1 MEILLKKQ
9 NGVVRILEW
18 FGEFGLFCGRALRA
32 AGITSRYQI
41 KELIRQM
48 DEVGSKS
55 IALVIL
61 TGAALGVVISIHLR
75 DSLVRFGA
83 ESALPAVIVLSII
96 KESGPIIT
104 ALVVSGR
111 VAAGIGAEL
120 GSMKVTEQ
128 IDALEASAIDPYR
141 LLVVPRV
148 LACIFM
154 LPLLTIVTDFFGIL
168 MGWVS
173 NAVIEPISLRLFLNE
188 GLKSVTFADLIP
200 STLRTTIFG
209 FIIGMIS
216 CFEGMRTEGGTEGV
230 GRSTK
235 TAVVLSALFV
245 ILADVFLVKLI
256 LILFE

>member
-9 NGVVRILEW
+9 NAVVRIIEW
-18 FGEFGLFCGRALRA
+18 FGELGLFCIRTLR

-41 KELIRQM
+41 KELVRQM
-48 DEVGSKS
+48 DEIGSKS
-55 IALVIL
+55 LALVIL

-141 LLVVPRV
+141 LLVLPRV
-148 LACIFM
+148 LACILM
-154 LPLLTIVTDFFGIL
+154 LPLLTMITDFFEIV
-168 MGWVS
+168 MGWLW
-173 NAVIEPISLRLFLNE
+173 NAVIAPISFNLFLNE
-188 GLKSVTFADLIP
+188 GLKSVTFADLVP
-200 STLRTTIFG
+200 STLRTMIFG
-209 FIIGMIS
+209 LIIGMIS

-245 ILADVFLVKLI
+245 ILADVFFVKLI

>member
-9 NGVVRILEW
+9 NGLVRIVEW
-18 FGEFGLFCGRALRA
+18 FGEFGLFVGRSLRT
-32 AGITSRYQI
+32 GITSRYQI
-41 KELIRQM
+41 KELLRQM
-48 DEVGSKS
+48 DEIGSKS
-55 IALVIL
+55 IALVML
-61 TGAALGVVISIHLR
+61 TGAALGVVMSIHLR

-83 ESALPAVIVLSII
+83 EAALPAVIVLAIV

-128 IDALEASAIDPYR
+128 LDALEASAIDPYCF
-141 LLVVPRV
+141 LVVPRV
-148 LACIFM
+148 LACILM
-154 LPLLTIVTDFFGIL
+154 LPLLTIIADFFGVV

-173 NAVIEPISLRLFLNE
+173 NAVVAPISFQLFLTQ
-188 GLKSVTFADLIP
+188 GFKSVTFGDLIP

-245 ILADVFLVKLI
+245 ILADVFLVKII

>member
-9 NGVVRILEW
+9 NGLLRIIEW
-18 FGEFGLFCGRALRA
+18 FGELGIFVARAIR
-32 AGITSRYQI
+32 AGITSRYQL

-48 DEVGSKS
+48 DEIGSKS
-55 IALVIL
+55 ILLVIL
-61 TGAALGVVISIHLR
+61 TGAALGVVMSIHLR

-83 ESALPAVIVLSII
+83 EAALPAVIVLAII
-96 KESGPIIT
+96 KETGPIIT

-128 IDALEASAIDPYR
+128 LDALEASAIDPYQ

-148 LACIFM
+148 LACILM
-154 LPLLTIVTDFFGIL
+154 LPLLTMVADFFGVV

-173 NAVIEPISLRLFLNE
+173 NAVVAPISFQLFLTQ
-188 GLKSVTFADLIP
+188 GFKSVTFADLIP

-209 FIIGMIS
+209 FLIGMIS

-245 ILADVFLVKLI
+245 IIADVFLVKII
-256 LILFE
+256 LVLFQ

>member
-9 NGVVRILEW
+9 NGFLRIIEW
-18 FGEFGLFCGRALRA
+18 FGEFGLFVGRTLS

-41 KELIRQM
+41 KELLRQM
-48 DEVGSKS
+48 DEIGSKS
-55 IALVIL
+55 IALVML
-61 TGAALGVVISIHLR
+61 TGAALGVVMSIHLR

-83 ESALPAVIVLSII
+83 EAALPAVIVLAII

-148 LACIFM
+148 LACILM
-154 LPLLTIVTDFFGIL
+154 LPLLTIVADFFGVV

-173 NAVIEPISLRLFLNE
+173 NAVVAPISFQLFLTQ
-188 GLKSVTFADLIP
+188 GFKSVTFADLIP

-245 ILADVFLVKLI
+245 IIADVFLVKII
-256 LILFE
+256 LIFFQ

>member
-9 NGVVRILEW
+9 YGFLRILEW
-18 FGEFGLFCGRALRA
+18 FGELGLFCVRTLK

-41 KELIRQM
+41 KELSRQM
-48 DEVGSKS
+48 DEIGSKS

-61 TGAALGVVISIHLR
+61 TGAALGVVMSIHLR
-75 DSLVRFGA
+75 DSLIRFGA
-83 ESALPAVIVLSII
+83 EAALPAVIVLAII

-128 IDALEASAIDPYR
+128 LDALEASAIDPYR

-148 LACIFM
+148 VACILM
-154 LPLLTIVTDFFGIL
+154 LPLLTMVADFFGVL

-173 NAVIEPISLRLFLNE
+173 NAVIAPISFQLFLNQ
-188 GLKSVTFADLIP
+188 GFKSVTFGDLIP

-209 FIIGMIS
+209 FIIGTIS

-235 TAVVLSALFV
+235 AAVVLSALFV

-256 LILFE
+256 LILFQ

>member
-9 NGVVRILEW
+9 TGVVRIVEW
-18 FGEFGLFCGRALRA
+18 FGEFGLFLIRTLKG
-32 AGITSRYQI
+32 GIHSRYQI
-41 KELIRQM
+41 KELSRQM
-48 DEVGSKS
+48 DEIGSKS
-55 IALVIL
+55 LALVIL
-61 TGAALGVVISIHLR
+61 TGAALGVVMSIHLR

-83 ESALPAVIVLSII
+83 EAALPAVIVLAII

-128 IDALEASAIDPYR
+128 LDALEASAIDPYR

-148 LACIFM
+148 LACILM
-154 LPLLTIVTDFFGIL
+154 LPLLTIIADFFGVI

-173 NAVIEPISLRLFLNE
+173 NAVVAPISLQLFLNQ
-188 GLKSVTFADLIP
+188 GFKSVTFADLIP
-200 STLRTTIFG
+200 STLRTMVFG
-209 FIIGMIS
+209 FIIGTIS

-230 GRSTK
+230 GRATK

-245 ILADVFLVKLI
+245 IIADVFLVKII
-256 LILFE
+256 LILFQ

>member
-1 MEILLKKQ
+1 MEILLKKHY
-9 NGVVRILEW
+9 GFVRILEW
-18 FGEFGLFCGRALRA
+18 FGELGLFCVRTFK
-32 AGITSRYQI
+32 AGIASRYQM
-41 KELIRQM
+41 KELVRQM
-48 DEVGSKS
+48 DEIGSKS

-61 TGAALGVVISIHLR
+61 TGAALGVVMSIHLR
-75 DSLVRFGA
+75 DSLIRFGA
-83 ESALPAVIVLSII
+83 EAALPAVIVLAII

-128 IDALEASAIDPYR
+128 LDALEASAIDPYR

-148 LACIFM
+148 LACILM
-154 LPLLTIVTDFFGIL
+154 LPLLTMVADFFGVL

-173 NAVIEPISLRLFLNE
+173 NAVIAPISFQLFLNQ
-188 GLKSVTFADLIP
+188 GFKSVTFDDLIP

-209 FIIGMIS
+209 FIIGTIS

-235 TAVVLSALFV
+235 AAVVLSALFV

-256 LILFE
+256 LILFQ

>member
-9 NGVVRILEW
+9 NGIVRILEW
-18 FGEFGLFCGRALRA
+18 FGEFGLFCGRTFR

-48 DEVGSKS
+48 DEIGSKS
-55 IALVIL
+55 LSLVVL

-128 IDALEASAIDPYR
+128 LDALEASAIDPFR
-141 LLVVPRV
+141 LLVVTRV
-148 LACIFM
+148 VACILM
-154 LPLLTIVTDFFGIL
+154 LPLLTMVADFCGIL

-173 NAVIEPISLRLFLNE
+173 NAVIAPISLRLFLIQ
-188 GLKSVTFADLIP
+188 GFKSVTFGDLIP
-200 STLRTTIFG
+200 STLRTAIFG
-209 FIIGMIS
+209 FIIGMVS

-245 ILADVFLVKLI
+245 IIADVFLVKLI
-256 LILFE
+256 LILFQ

>member
-9 NGVVRILEW
+9 NGLVRLVEW
-18 FGEFGLFCGRALRA
+18 FGEFGLFVGRTFS
-32 AGITSRYQI
+32 AGITSRYQVR
-41 KELIRQM
+41 ELIRQM
-48 DEVGSKS
+48 DEIGSKS

-61 TGAALGVVISIHLR
+61 TGAALGVVMSIHLR

-83 ESALPAVIVLSII
+83 EAALPAVIVLAII
-96 KESGPIIT
+96 KESGPVIT

-128 IDALEASAIDPYR
+128 LDALEASAIDPYC

-148 LACIFM
+148 LACILM
-154 LPLLTIVTDFFGIL
+154 LPLLTIVADFFGIV

-173 NAVIEPISLRLFLNE
+173 NAVVAPISFQLFLTQ
-188 GLKSVTFADLIP
+188 GFKSVTFADLIP

-216 CFEGMRTEGGTEGV
+216 CFEGMKTEGGTEGV

-245 ILADVFLVKLI
+245 IVADVFLVKII
-256 LILFE
+256 LIFFQ